1 MRPIFAARHYAPGAM
16 WWMWIVGPI
25 AVGLLFVLTAKSD
38 KRRLIEAEVF
48 RKAAHLKLVKSAPTA
63 LASGFEEAGG
73 GSQAV
78 LYEILPKLA
87 YLGLYDA
94 DVSSGSD
101 HQTIVTKLAKRGPT
115 LVAHPLPVV
124 DGQRSPNNGVPF
136 PKDPE
141 FAEQLLVEGSEEKS
155 IRSWL
160 RASIR
165 DTLLEHPD
173 VWLRVQGDTMAI
185 TIYGALDADGLTRL
199 LEAADAIFAEHGP
212 EDAPS
217 LLYEDDDA
225 LAKPKEKASKRTD
238 EDEPEPSAAKAATEV
253 SSTTKKVAKAGKQDA
268 AKKADKPSKG
278 A

>member
-1 MRPIFAARHYAPGAM
+1 M

-25 AVGLLFVLTAKSD
+25 AVGLLFVLTAQTN
-38 KRRLIEAEVF
+38 KRRLVDAEVF
-48 RKAAHLKLVKSAPTA
+48 RKAAHLKLVKSVPTA
-63 LASGFEEAGG
+63 LASAFEEAGG
-73 GSQAV
+73 GSAAA

-87 YLGLYDA
+87 YLGIYDA

-115 LVAHPLPVV
+115 FVARPLPIV
-124 DGQRSPNNGVPF
+124 DGQRSPNRGVEF

-141 FAEQLLVEGSEEKS
+141 FAEQVLVEGTEEKP
-155 IRSWL
+155 IRVWL

-165 DTLLEHPD
+165 DALLEHPD
-173 VWLRVQGDTMAI
+173 VWLRVQGDTMAV
-185 TIYGALDADGLTRL
+185 TIYGALDADGLARL
-199 LEAADAIFAEHGP
+199 LEVADGIFAEHGP

-225 LAKPKEKASKRTD
+225 PAKPREKVSTRAN
-238 EDEPEPSAAKAATEV
+238 EDDAEAAPKAPAPKAATAP
-253 SSTTKKVAKAGKQDA
+253 KKPAES
-268 AKKADKPSKG
+268 AKKGAGAKSDKPSKG